1 MGVNS
6 YLVTKQA
13 KDCSGCGACAFA
25 CPTGAIEMREDC
37 YGFPYPEIDANKC
50 IQCNKCLRSCH
61 MQVCDDLKHDEPL
74 ACYGAIDIDASSLR
88 KSASGG
94 VATALSRFTVDSGG
108 VVFGCVAE
116 RDDVHH
122 ERLSDDDGLKR
133 AQGSKYVQS
142 DLSRAF
148 LPMKGDLKAG
158 RDVLFIGTPCQCA
171 AMRTLFGKYDNLFTV
186 DLVCE
191 GTPNRRMY
199 RDFLNSIERECGER
213 VTDFRFRDKRRGWST
228 KNPLVLGK
236 DEMPAGKQPHSYH
249 YYYYYFFTKA
259 LTLRESC
266 YSCPYACRGRVA
278 DVTIGDLWG
287 AETSGLGYGLKELK
301 AGISCVLVNTEHGLN
316 ALDTCELALRSCSFD
331 IIARSNHCLEKPS
344 VCNKEQR
351 SRVLEA
357 YAHDGSDGMMG
368 EYELIFSKTSRI
380 KACVITAL
388 PLHVRIFLKRLK
400 TTIRGGAR

>member
-6 YLVTKQA
+6 YLITKQA

-94 VATALSRFTVDSGG
+94 VATALSRCTVDSGG

-199 RDFLNSIERECGER
+199 RDFLNSIEKKYDEP
-213 VTDFRFRDKRRGWST
+213 VSDFRFRDKCGGWT
-228 KNPLVLGK
+228 AKNAVVL
-236 DEMPAGKQPHSYH
+236 DENGRTVEKRPYFD
-249 YYYYYFFTKA
+249 YYYYYLFAKA

-266 YSCPYACRGRVA
+266 YSCPYACGERVS
-278 DVTIGDLWG
+278 DVTVGDLWG
-287 AETSGLGYGLKELK
+287 AGSSRLGYGINELE
-301 AGISCVLVNTEHGLN
+301 AGISCVLVNSERGRI
-316 ALDTCELALRSCSFD
+316 ALDRSELALRSCSFD

-357 YAHDGSDGMMG
+357 YARDGSDGMMG

-400 TTIRGGAR
+400 MTIRGGGR